1 MAAHCLQA
9 VDEPFARDQYDRAR
23 KELGRT
29 TLGFGYGLEWPA
41 SWQGPM
47 DVDSGMVVPGLGVS
61 AGSSGMAF
69 IAASSFHDWNFLQ
82 ALVATL
88 DMAAFPSRQN
98 GRLKYCASNQVG
110 DAALLYASVLGP
122 LWESIRQP

>member
-1 MAAHCLQA
+1 MVAHCLQA
-9 VDEPFARDQYDRAR
+9 VDEPFARDQYERAR
-23 KELGRT
+23 KELGRI

-69 IAASSFHDWNFLQ
+69 IAASSFHDWHFLQ

-122 LWESIRQP
+122 LWESIREP